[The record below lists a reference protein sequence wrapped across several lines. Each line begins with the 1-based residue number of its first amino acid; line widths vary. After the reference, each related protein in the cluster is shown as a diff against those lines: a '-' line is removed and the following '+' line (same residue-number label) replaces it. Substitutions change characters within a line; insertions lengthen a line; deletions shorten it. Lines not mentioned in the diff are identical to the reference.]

1 MGTLEKNLYKRVV
14 VDDAQSTQKPSS
26 NAVYRGFSSV
36 NIENPSFALYDISV
50 IKQDIINHFHIR
62 QGEKLENP
70 EFGTI
75 IWEVLYEPLTDNLRQ
90 AIVQNVED
98 IINYDPRVA
107 ADNVIVDT
115 YESGIQI
122 ECVLTYLDYSIA
134 ETMQLQFDESIGLIS

>member
-1 MGTLEKNLYKRVV
+1 MSTLEKNLYKRVV
-14 VDDAQSTQKPSS
+14 VDDAQTPKKPASS
-26 NAVYRGFSSV
+26 AVYRGFSTV
-36 NIENPSFALYDISV
+36 NVENPTFNLYDIAV

-75 IWEVLYEPLTDNLRQ
+75 VWDVLYEPLTDNLKQ
-90 AIVQNVED
+90 AIVENVEE

-107 ADNVIVDT
+107 ADNVIVDS

-122 ECVLTYLDYSIA
+122 ECVITYLNYSIA
-134 ETMQLQFDESIGLIS
+134 ETMILQFDQSIGLIS